1 MLEALRIR
9 SRFGAVAQ
17 GAQVKDSGD
26 TFAVGNEDLG
36 SLQSVVEQSFDTGPH
51 RTARTDP
58 SSDH

>member
-36 SLQSVVEQSFDTGPH
+36 SFDTGPH
-51 RTARTDP
+51 STARTDP